1 MTAPI
6 RNPPGADCQVIIGQ
20 LFCCLWPLHL
30 SRLSHSS
37 YGWTS
42 HESRK
47 SPGLHSER
55 WYHIR
60 SQKSEVR
67 SRKSESVFCPLSS
80 VIYPLPTARRTGHE
94 KADDSPCCACYS
106 AKRCEA
112 RAAQQSRK
120 GRLAAEE
127 KEYCIEEGTT
137 RPELCQSR
145 KGPLSGGR
153 TGERAA
159 DVHCIGSRGSC
170 KRKG

>member
-1 MTAPI
+1 MLFSYFVVYGHFTSPGSHTAATVG
-6 RNPPGADCQVIIGQ
+6 RV
-20 LFCCLWPLHL
+20 
-30 SRLSHSS
+30 
-37 YGWTS
+37 TS
-42 HESRK
+42 HGK
-47 SPGLHSER
+47 ALDFILNDG
-55 WYHIR
+55 II
-60 SQKSEVR
+60 SEVR
-67 SRKSESVFCPLSS
+67 SRKSEIRSQNLSSALCLLSSVFCHLSS
-80 VIYPLPTARRTGHE
+80 AGGSSLVARVASHG

-153 TGERAA
+153 SGERAA
-159 DVHCIGSRGSC
+159 DVHCIGSRGPC